1 MKLELLKP
9 NKGSVR
15 NNERVGRG
23 QGSGGGGTAK
33 RGHKGAKSRS
43 GYSKK
48 RGFEGGQ
55 MPLQRRVPKF
65 GFNNINRIEY
75 KAINLDLIQSLV
87 EKKGVSVIDIA
98 FLRENGLLSKFD
110 LVKVLGR
117 GELTSKVSVTANAFS
132 QSAIDAI
139 EKLGGSTTIVNKS
152 GNIANAE
159 NSETKVAVKAPKTI
173 KEVKVEKVAAEPI
186 KEAVVIETAKI
197 EEVVE
202 VPVEAPVVEEK
213 VVSDAIDVVKE
224 PKKSTKKGSDG
235 DNLKLIEGIGP
246 KIAEVLTAAGVDTF
260 AKLSTSDFD
269 TLKAILAEAG
279 GNLASHNPTTWPQQ
293 AALAAA
299 GQWDELKELQE
310 KLLGGRPE

>member
-1 MKLELLKP
+1 MKLEILAP

-43 GYSKK
+43 GYSSK

-75 KAINLDLIQSLV
+75 KAINLDLLQALV
-87 EKKGVSVIDIA
+87 EKKGVNTIDIA

-117 GELTSKVSVTANAFS
+117 GELTAKVNVSANAFS

-139 EKLGGSTTIVNKS
+139 EKLGGSATVVSKYKISEVVKTTEVKK
-152 GNIANAE
+152 
-159 NSETKVAVKAPKTI
+159 TPKVAKVVETVATEKI
-173 KEVKVEKVAAEPI
+173 VEVVTP
-186 KEAVVIETAKI
+186 
-197 EEVVE
+197 VVE
-202 VPVEAPVVEEK
+202 VTAPVVELTAPVVEEASPAE
-213 VVSDAIDVVKE
+213 VVSVVSE
-224 PKKSTKKGSDG
+224 EFAPKKTTKKSSTGED
-235 DNLKLIEGIGP
+235 LKKIEGIGP
-246 KIAEVLTAAGVDTF
+246 KIAEVLTTAGVDTF
-260 AKLSTSDFD
+260 EKLSTADID
-269 TLKAILAEAG
+269 ALKEILAAAG
-279 GNLASHNPTTWPQQ
+279 GNLASHNPATWPEQ
-293 AALAAA
+293 ATLAAA

>member
-87 EKKGVSVIDIA
+87 DKKGVSIIDIA

-139 EKLGGSTTIVNKS
+139 EKLGGSTSVVNKS
-152 GNIANAE
+152 GNPTSKDD
-159 NSETKVAVKAPKTI
+159 SEAPAKKVKVTAKAVVKEVI
-173 KEVKVEKVAAEPI
+173 VKEVKIAKEAASVETIEKVIVANP
-186 KEAVVIETAKI
+186 
-197 EEVVE
+197 VE
-202 VPVEAPVVEEK
+202 VDTVE
-213 VVSDAIDVVKE
+213 IVKE
-224 PKKSTKKGSDG
+224 VKKVKKVSDG
-235 DNLKLIEGIGP
+235 DDLKIIEGIGP
-246 KIAEVLTAAGVDTF
+246 KIAEVLTAGGIDTF
-260 AKLSTSDFD
+260 AKLAAADFD
-269 TLKAILAEAG
+269 TLKAILSEAG
-279 GNLASHNPTTWPQQ
+279 GNLASHNPTTWPEQS
-293 AALAAA
+293 ALAAA

>member
-87 EKKGVSVIDIA
+87 EKKGVSIIDIA

-139 EKLGGSTTIVNKS
+139 EKLGGTTTVVNKS
-152 GNIANAE
+152 GNVIE
-159 NSETKVAVKAPKTI
+159 GNSEPVGKVKVAKVVKETKIEKVIIEKPEIA
-173 KEVKVEKVAAEPI
+173 EVKVEESVSKVVE
-186 KEAVVIETAKI
+186 VVTT
-197 EEVVE
+197 VE
-202 VPVEAPVVEEK
+202 VPVAIVTKEVADAP
-213 VVSDAIDVVKE
+213 KE
-224 PKKSTKKGSDG
+224 TKKAPKKGSEG

-246 KIAEVLTAAGVDTF
+246 KIADTLVAAGVDTF
-260 AKLSTSDFD
+260 AKLSISDFD
-269 TLKAILAEAG
+269 TLKVILAEAG

-293 AALAAA
+293 ASLAAA

>member
-87 EKKGVSVIDIA
+87 DKKGVSVIDIA

-117 GELTSKVSVTANAFS
+117 GELKAKVSVTANAFS

-139 EKLGGSTTIVNKS
+139 VKLGGSTNVVTKS
-152 GNIANAE
+152 GNPADAIK
-159 NSETKVAVKAPKTI
+159 TDVKAPS
-173 KEVKVEKVAAEPI
+173 KVAKIAKEFKIEKNVENVAEVVVETPAI
-186 KEAVVIETAKI
+186 EAVVET
-197 EEVVE
+197 
-202 VPVEAPVVEEK
+202 PVEAPVEIVE
-213 VVSDAIDVVKE
+213 VVKE
-224 PKKSTKKGSDG
+224 TKKAAKKSDG
-235 DNLKLIEGIGP
+235 DDLKKIEGIGP
-246 KIAEVLTAAGVDTF
+246 KIAEVLVAAGVDTF
-260 AKLSTSDFD
+260 EKLSTAD
-269 TLKAILAEAG
+269 TDALKGILAEAG